1 MPTKN
6 DECTRYYSDAH
17 EKSVCKALNGRQNSN
32 SGAGKFQKGDV
43 TIPQCNLL
51 IECKTVMKPKD
62 SISIKKEWVVKNKQ
76 EAFSTRKDNSVICFN
91 FEPNG
96 ENLYIISEKLMK
108 YLCEKLEEDYRD

>member
-6 DECTRYYSDAH
+6 NECTRYYSDAH

-62 SISIKKEWVVKNKQ
+62 SISIKIEWVVKNKQ